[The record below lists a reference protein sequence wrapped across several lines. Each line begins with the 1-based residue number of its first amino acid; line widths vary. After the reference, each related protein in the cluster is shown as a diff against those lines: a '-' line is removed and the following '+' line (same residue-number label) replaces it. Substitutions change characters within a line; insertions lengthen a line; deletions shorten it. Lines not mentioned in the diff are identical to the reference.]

1 LDVKSI
7 FAGHTEHC
15 RRCSKLHQQAQS
27 TSTGVRI
34 ILNENFLQSSYVLT
48 VRDGYDR
55 LSDIGDLLHA
65 HPLVEYSAYRWQ
77 QQVVDV
83 GWVIKNSWV
92 CLW

>member
-1 LDVKSI
+1 VKNI
-7 FAGHTEHC
+7 FARHTEHC
-15 RRCSKLHQQAQS
+15 WRCSKLHQQAQS

-34 ILNENFLQSSYVLT
+34 ILTENFLQSSYVLT

-55 LSDIGDLLHA
+55 ASDIGDLLDA
-65 HPLVEYSAYRWQ
+65 HPLVECSAYWWQ